1 MLHPAKLT
9 GEFITKLI
17 ESPSIKPYLSGFF
30 KPVDTAASTPI
41 RLGAPK
47 DPVTFTLISAL
58 NSTHLDLIR
67 LIYWTFE
74 ESFPLFHQLFRCSM
88 KTTKEDI
95 ELFFGR
101 ILYCREAIDRY
112 LVLGINLISNDLQQ
126 VNCVYY
132 IDVRDYRKSEEETL
146 NLECAIKKNKNC
158 PFYILSKIP

>member
-1 MLHPAKLT
+1 MT
-9 GEFITKLI
+9 GEFVTELI
-17 ESPSIKPYLSGFF
+17 KSPSIKPYLSDFF
-30 KPVDTAASTPI
+30 KRVDTAASTP

-47 DPVTFTLISAL
+47 DPVTFTLVSAL

-74 ESFPLFHQLFRCSM
+74 ETFPLFHQLFRCST

-95 ELFFGR
+95 ELFFER

-126 VNCVYY
+126 VSCMYY
-132 IDVRDYRKSEEETL
+132 IDVKRL
-146 NLECAIKKNKNC
+146 L
-158 PFYILSKIP
+158 